1 MECIMPRIQK
11 SILHYFKV
19 VADNPEY
26 EAEAQD
32 IVEEEDLDDDGKEKK
47 TGQAWDA

>member
-1 MECIMPRIQK
+1 MECIMPRAQE

-32 IVEEEDLDDDGKEKK
+32 VIEEEGDGEDKGIEPVWS
-47 TGQAWDA
+47 A

>member
-1 MECIMPRIQK
+1 MECIMPRAQE
-11 SILHYFKV
+11 SILHFLKV

-32 IVEEEDLDDDGKEKK
+32 IIEEEDNDEEEKSSEL
-47 TGQAWDA
+47 A